1 MMNKGSL
8 FIISGPS
15 GTGKGTICNELIKH
29 DDTFLSVSLT
39 TRDRRN
45 DEIEGVTYYYV
56 SADEFRNRI
65 ENNMMLE
72 WAQYGDNCYGT
83 PKDKV
88 EEQLNRGVNVI
99 LEIEVQGALK
109 VKQQMPEAVMI
120 FLLPPSVEALKS
132 RLLNRDRE
140 TREEI
145 LKRISIAKGELSK
158 AYLYDYIIINDDF
171 DECLQTIRNII
182 VDRREKLDFVEKLQ
196 ESI

>member
-182 VDRREKLDFVEKLQ
+182 VDRREKLDLVEKLQ